1 MAAATALP
9 VAASRD
15 QTRRLLTEDLER
27 QHGFEPL
34 DIEGAIPVEL
44 RGTLYRNGP
53 GQFGQFG
60 TRYTHPFEGDGA
72 ITAVRFEAG
81 SASGAC
87 RVTETAG
94 LREERAAARL
104 LYGFSAPWLRRVR
117 NMLAHRHKNV
127 ANTSVMLW
135 QGRLFALMEAGLPTE
150 IDPQELG
157 CLGESTLDRTIVSW
171 FSAHP
176 HRVAARRAVY
186 NFGLEMGRVTRLHL
200 YELPDVGAARH
211 LGAVE
216 LPGPPMLHDFIATE
230 THLVFFVS
238 PVRID
243 VPRML
248 LQLGDFRQMFRYRP
262 ELGTEVLCVPIDR
275 PDEVV
280 RFTVDAFYQ
289 WHFTNAFTRG
299 GQLIVDYIHYRT
311 FDSFYELGGA
321 GDGKLDAGHPHRAV
335 IDLQRRRLHTEPTS
349 ERKAEFPTIASD
361 RAGSEHT
368 RSRARSASPSPCSS
382 RALAPRARTTVG
394 SSRSATMARAAAR
407 SSRSTTRPGYPTARS
422 RVRGSITTSR
432 SRSTGRSQ
440 AFADRL
446 GEALW
451 SPPPL
456 AREKVDES
464 RDRVLLLRRR
474 RWLFEEVEEA
484 LERDRQ
490 PLSGLVVARTA
501 GVGAAGS
508 CRGSH
513 AIQRDLDGQR
523 QHHGACDRDAG
534 ARNECRGGTASSRR
548 AHRPRVD
555 ADPHEDRVGA
565 ACKLDD
571 MRLDLEIARQP
582 IGAITERAA

>member
-81 SASGAC
+81 TASGAC

-321 GDGKLDAGHPHRAV
+321 GDGGLDAGHPHRAV

-349 ERKAEFPTIASD
+349 ERKAEFPVIASD
-361 RAGSEHT
+361 RAGSEH
-368 RSRARSASPSPCSS
+368 
-382 RALAPRARTTVG
+382 ARTYLVLDELSAVGVLDAQRGTIASHTVPITQRITEPVFVARPG
-394 SSRSATMARAAAR
+394 ATREDDGWLLALGHDGASRSAFVAIYDAARVPDGPIARAWFDHHV
-407 SSRSTTRPGYPTARS
+407 P
-422 RVRGSITTSR
+422 ITFHGT
-432 SRSTGRSQ
+432 
-440 AFADRL
+440 F
-446 GEALW
+446 
-451 SPPPL
+451 
-456 AREKVDES
+456 
-464 RDRVLLLRRR
+464 
-474 RWLFEEVEEA
+474 
-484 LERDRQ
+484 
-490 PLSGLVVARTA
+490 A
-501 GVGAAGS
+501 GV
-508 CRGSH
+508 R
-513 AIQRDLDGQR
+513 
-523 QHHGACDRDAG
+523 
-534 ARNECRGGTASSRR
+534 
-548 AHRPRVD
+548 
-555 ADPHEDRVGA
+555 
-565 ACKLDD
+565 
-571 MRLDLEIARQP
+571 
-582 IGAITERAA
+582 